1 MALTRIPDKNRE
13 RILESARAIV
23 LDKGIDALSVR
34 ILAKEANLA
43 LRTIYNLFGSKEAV
57 VIELFRQGTKD
68 LDTATLNLRQ
78 AMAEKPWDTAFYLT
92 WIKTVESMFINNQ
105 DLIKSAVLTGFSQKY
120 PISENAALIHENR
133 IKEIEA
139 ALNLAAQKN
148 LIWNDLDLKVVSR
161 LLYQNYFNVVVQW
174 ARGDFD
180 DRGLI
185 VFGRYAV
192 LTILHTLINEDNR
205 RENTLNLLRELKEE
219 K

>member
-13 RILESARAIV
+13 RILEAARAII

-57 VIELFRQGTKD
+57 VIELFWQGTKD
-68 LDTATLNLRQ
+68 LDKATLNLRQ
-78 AMAEKPWDTAFYLT
+78 AMAEKPWDTTFYLT

-105 DLIKSAVLTGFSQKY
+105 DLIKPAILTGFSQSY
-120 PISENAALIHENR
+120 PISEKAAMIHENR
-133 IKEIEA
+133 IREIEA

-148 LIWNDLDLKVVSR
+148 LIWNDLDLKVTAR

-180 DRGLI
+180 DQELI

-192 LTILHTLINEDNR
+192 LTILHTLINEDKR